1 VLISIFIPHL
11 EHIMVRNKIKILSN
25 SLLNFSRL
33 LVLVEV
39 FSLLLF
45 FLPLLTHLLFF
56 QLD

>member
-1 VLISIFIPHL
+1 
-11 EHIMVRNKIKILSN
+11 MVRNKIKILSN

-33 LVLVEV
+33 LVLVGV